1 MAFSYLSVKITKIK
15 PREIKYQYGNLS
27 KMLYQNSKMTSKR
40 LGGVSVV
47 SGGKGEERRETG
59 EREKLPPPL

>member
-1 MAFSYLSVKITKIK
+1 
-15 PREIKYQYGNLS
+15 
-27 KMLYQNSKMTSKR
+27 MTSKR

-47 SGGKGEERRETG
+47 SGGKGEERREKRK